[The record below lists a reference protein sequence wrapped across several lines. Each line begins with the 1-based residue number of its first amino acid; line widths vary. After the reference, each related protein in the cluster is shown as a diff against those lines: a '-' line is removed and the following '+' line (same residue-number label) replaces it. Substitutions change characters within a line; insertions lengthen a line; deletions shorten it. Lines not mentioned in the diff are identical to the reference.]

1 MTNISQKKLTTTE
14 INQIV
19 SDSIFK
25 QFGVKDEH
33 LVVLYDLDSPL
44 SKIMTQAHKDILAN
58 RNPEKTIIRE
68 YQPEDN
74 LELVEMLSNLPEQS
88 SVILIQSTSF
98 RMDKFRI
105 RLHLYNKN
113 MGCMEHSHLGY
124 YGPEQENTWLN
135 ALTYKAEEYAEI
147 GGKIKDLM
155 DNYDEIKIYSGDTIN
170 PDILTFPEM
179 EEAKINDGRFY
190 QQKNRGGSSICGEI
204 FSESKDL
211 KSVNGKLNICCYP
224 NSEFRIVQCE
234 PFSVTIKN
242 GILTKWDDNAPQ
254 EFIDNIVTRILESET
269 DEEGNPEVMIREAG
283 FGLNPF
289 ISMKNPLSFVSVF
302 ERQAGFHIS
311 LGKKHAI
318 YRSKFGKEIVQ
329 RYHMDIFST
338 AFKMLACNVDKK
350 TGEMIEEVVFFENG
364 KYL

>member
-1 MTNISQKKLTTTE
+1 MTNISQKKLTKDE

-44 SKIMTQAHKDILAN
+44 SKIMTQAHKDVLAK
-58 RNPEKTIIRE
+58 RNPETTIIRE
-68 YQPEDN
+68 YKPEDN
-74 LELVEMLSNLPEQS
+74 AELVEMLSNLPEQS

-113 MGCMEHSHLGY
+113 MGCMEHSHLSY
-124 YGPEQENTWLN
+124 YGPDQENTWLN
-135 ALTYKAEEYAEI
+135 ALTYKAEEYAEL
-147 GGKIKDLM
+147 GEKIKKLM
-155 DNYDEIKIYSGDTIN
+155 DNYDEIKIYSGDKTT
-170 PDILTFPEM
+170 PDILIFPEM

-211 KSVNGKLNICCYP
+211 YSVNGKLNICCYP
-224 NSEFRIVQCE
+224 NSEFKIVQCE
-234 PFSVTIKN
+234 PFSVTIEN
-242 GILTKWDDNAPQ
+242 GVLTKWDDNAPQ
-254 EFIDNIVTRILESET
+254 EFIDNLITRILESET
-269 DEEGNPEVMIREAG
+269 DAEGNPEVMIREAG

-289 ISMKNPLSFVSVF
+289 ISMENPLSFVSVF

-318 YRSKFGKEIVQ
+318 YRAKFGKEVVQ

-338 AFKMLACNVDKK
+338 AFKISACNKDKT
-350 TGEMIEEVVFFENG
+350 TGEIIEEVVFFENG

>member
-1 MTNISQKKLTTTE
+1 MTNISRKKLTKDE

-25 QFGVKDEH
+25 QLGVKDEY

-44 SKIMTQAHKDILAN
+44 SRIMTQAHKDVLKD
-58 RNPEKTIIRE
+58 RNPEKTLIRE
-68 YQPEDN
+68 YTPEDN
-74 LELVEMLSNLPEQS
+74 AELVEMLSNLPEQS

-105 RLHLYNKN
+105 RLHLFNKN
-113 MGCMEHSHLGY
+113 MGCMEHSHLSY
-124 YGPEQENTWLN
+124 YGPEEEQTWLR
-135 ALTYKAEEYAEI
+135 ALTYMSEEYAKI
-147 GGKIKDLM
+147 GGKIKELM
-155 DNYDEIKIYSGDTIN
+155 ENYDEIKIYSGDITD
-170 PDILTFPEM
+170 PDILTFPDM

-224 NSEFRIVQCE
+224 NAEFKIVQCE
-234 PFSVTIKN
+234 PFSVTIEN

-254 EFIDNIVTRILESET
+254 EFIDNLITRILESET

-289 ISMKNPLSFVSVF
+289 ISMENPLSFVSVF

-318 YRSKFGKEIVQ
+318 YRSKFGKEVVQ
-329 RYHMDIFST
+329 RYHMDIFAT
-338 AFKMLACNVDKK
+338 AFKISACNLDKN
-350 TGEMIEEVVFFENG
+350 TGEIKEEVVFFKDG
-364 KYL
+364 QYI

>member
-1 MTNISQKKLTTTE
+1 MTKLTQDE
-14 INQIV
+14 INEIV

-25 QFGVKDEH
+25 QLGVKDEH

-44 SKIMTQAHKDILAN
+44 STIMTESHKQVLAN
-58 RNPEKTIIRE
+58 RNPEKTVIRE
-68 YQPEDN
+68 YKPEDN
-74 LELVEMLSNLPEQS
+74 AELVEMLSNLPEQS

-124 YGPEQENTWLN
+124 YTPEQEDTWLR
-135 ALTYKAEEYAEI
+135 ALTYNAEEYSKI
-147 GGKIKDLM
+147 GAKLKELM
-155 DNYDEIKIYSGDTIN
+155 ENYDEIKIYSGDKKN
-170 PDILTFPEM
+170 PNILIFPEM

-190 QQKNRGGSSICGEI
+190 QQKNRGGSSICGEV

-211 KSVNGKLNICCYP
+211 RNVNGTIQINCYP
-224 NSEFRIVQCE
+224 NAEFKIVHCE
-234 PFSVTIKN
+234 PFTVVVTD
-242 GILTKWDDNAPQ
+242 GCVTEWSDNTPQ
-254 EFIDNIVTRILESET
+254 EFVDNIINRILESEA
-269 DEEGNPEVMIREAG
+269 DENGNPEVMIREAG

-289 ISMKNPLSFVSVF
+289 ISMKNDLTFVSVF

-318 YRSKFGKEIVQ
+318 FRHKFGKEMVQ
-329 RYHMDIFST
+329 RFHIDIFAT
-338 AFKMLACNVDKK
+338 CFKMTASNNGFSED
-350 TGEMIEEVVFFENG
+350 EEIIFFEDG
-364 KYL
+364 KYIY